1 MALGNEIDNAI
12 KMQEDMIGDSFKFI
26 IKNIDQ
32 ILMVII
38 IFFLTIT
45 WTIIFEWE
53 FPKEKKVIFKK
64 NISLANVKTRENMLH
79 SINEDHVKSITCGG
93 NKLCKTGLLSNIY
106 H

>member
-12 KMQEDMIGDSFKFI
+12 KMQEDMVVDSFKFI

-32 ILMVII
+32 ILMIII
-38 IFFLTIT
+38 IFFLVIA

-64 NISLANVKTRENMLH
+64 NIMVGNVKTRENMLH

-93 NKLCKTGLLSNIY
+93 NKLCKSGLLSNIY
-106 H
+106 

>member
-1 MALGNEIDNAI
+1 MALGNEIDNAV
-12 KMQEDMIGDSFKFI
+12 KMQEDMVVNSFKFI

-38 IFFLTIT
+38 IFFLAIA

-64 NISLANVKTRENMLH
+64 NIVLGGVKTRENMLNDM
-79 SINEDHVKSITCGG
+79 NENHVKSITCGG
-93 NKLCKTGLLSNIY
+93 NKLCKSGLLSNIY
-106 H
+106 

>member
-38 IFFLTIT
+38 IFFLTIA

-53 FPKEKKVIFKK
+53 FPKKKKVILFLLILHPDLKFKQ
-64 NISLANVKTRENMLH
+64 LDV
-79 SINEDHVKSITCGG
+79 
-93 NKLCKTGLLSNIY
+93 
-106 H
+106 